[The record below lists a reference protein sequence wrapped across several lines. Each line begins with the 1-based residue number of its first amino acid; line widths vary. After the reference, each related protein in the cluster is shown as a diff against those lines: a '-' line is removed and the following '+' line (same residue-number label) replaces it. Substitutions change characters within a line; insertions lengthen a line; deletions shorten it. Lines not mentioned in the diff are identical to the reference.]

1 MRKILLPLLFVFIS
15 FNAFSQMQVKEGS
28 FKYIPSAI
36 MDDKYDHYDG
46 NDLPMSLIKI
56 STENINEQQRLRLI
70 FQSNRATMITKE
82 PKTGQMWIYITSQ
95 FADFI
100 EIKHPDYGTCKY
112 YLPERL
118 CDWCVYEMTLQYI
131 PLTPLAQE
139 PAKPKNNFVSII
151 ADQAD
156 SFIYIDDEYVGQK
169 EAFKSLSIGSTHTW
183 RIECEL
189 YHTESGTLTVVEGDN
204 IIERNMR
211 PAYGYL
217 NITTIPEN
225 GALVF
230 INNKQVG
237 ETPYKSDKLP
247 SGTYKVRVMKEM
259 FKTTEQTLTV
269 NDEQTTDATID
280 MSANFVTLTIVTDAD
295 SDIYVDEQYKGKGS
309 WTGRVSDGAHLLEA
323 RKESHKT
330 NSMEVN
336 LNPGETQTIEIEAPK
351 PICGFLEIS
360 STPMQADI
368 YIDGE
373 NVGKTPKVLNDLV
386 IGTHELV
393 LKKQGYNDV
402 KKNITIIENETLSIT
417 EKLSEADKD
426 KDKDD
431 DKDNDNDLVVK
442 KQSKSETKQHSKSET
457 KQRSKSVTFINANV
471 AYSVAPQLSYGFTIG
486 RMKKVGWYLSAMS
499 NFNFDAMGAS
509 LECDEI
515 GRIDGE
521 AAYYTGETT
530 TTRLSVVGGMAFKV
544 AKPLCFKVGLGYG
557 IRQLAWHDN
566 KDHWVKNTGYSTS
579 GLDYN
584 AGVMLMLGGFNISA
598 DVVTTDFNYMELK
611 LGIGF
616 SF

>member
-259 FKTTEQTLTV
+259 FKTTEQTLIV

-330 NSMEVN
+330 NSVEVN

-360 STPMQADI
+360 SIPMQAEI
-368 YIDGE
+368 FIDGK

-426 KDKDD
+426 KDD
-431 DKDNDNDLVVK
+431 DKDKDNDLVVK
-442 KQSKSETKQHSKSET
+442 QHSKSETKQHSKSL
-457 KQRSKSVTFINANV
+457 TFINANV

-486 RMKKVGWYLSAMS
+486 RVKKVGWYVSAMS

-544 AKPLCFKVGLGYG
+544 AKPLCLKVGLGYG

>member
-330 NSMEVN
+330 SSMEVN

-351 PICGFLEIS
+351 PIYGFLEIS

-373 NVGKTPKVLNDLV
+373 NVGKTPKVLNNLL

-426 KDKDD
+426 KDDDKDKDKDD

-442 KQSKSETKQHSKSET
+442 QHSKSET
-457 KQRSKSVTFINANV
+457 KQHSKSVTFINANV

-544 AKPLCFKVGLGYG
+544 AKPLCLKVGLGYG

>member
-169 EAFKSLSIGSTHTW
+169 EAFKSLPIGSTHTW

-330 NSMEVN
+330 SSMEVN

-368 YIDGE
+368 YIDGK

-426 KDKDD
+426 KD
-431 DKDNDNDLVVK
+431 NDLVV
-442 KQSKSETKQHSKSET
+442 KQHSKSET

-521 AAYYTGETT
+521 AAYYTGETA

-544 AKPLCFKVGLGYG
+544 AKPLCLKVGLGYG

-598 DVVTTDFNYMELK
+598 DVVTTNINYMELK